1 MAAGQLDTLKY
12 ICGNNSA
19 NPEHVRAFRQRIFT
33 PFMDSL
39 TVSTYLISITIYG
52 HQFNEPFIKTA
63 TTILCQPAKIPP
75 HTALSQSYFLGGLL
89 DTYLDQNLKK
99 MVRR

>member
-19 NPEHVRAFRQRIFT
+19 NPEQVRQFRQRIFT

-39 TVSTYLISITIYG
+39 TVRALI
-52 HQFNEPFIKTA
+52 
-63 TTILCQPAKIPP
+63 C
-75 HTALSQSYFLGGLL
+75 
-89 DTYLDQNLKK
+89 
-99 MVRR
+99 